1 MQAYETIDALIVFL
15 WNKMKVCL
23 IFYHICNASNK
34 QALVLIKKNLYKKD
48 TKLTYLISR
57 TSEEIKTWLIKKVNN
72 PSKQCLFQKLE
83 QYCNM

>member
-34 QALVLIKKNLYKKD
+34 QALVLIKKKSL
-48 TKLTYLISR
+48 
-57 TSEEIKTWLIKKVNN
+57 
-72 PSKQCLFQKLE
+72 
-83 QYCNM
+83 